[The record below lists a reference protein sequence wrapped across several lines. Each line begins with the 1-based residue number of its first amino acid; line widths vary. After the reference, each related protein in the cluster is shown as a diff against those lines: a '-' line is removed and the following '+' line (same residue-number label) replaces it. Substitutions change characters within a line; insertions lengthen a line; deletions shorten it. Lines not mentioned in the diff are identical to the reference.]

1 MVGERQSFLA
11 PWAALLVVHATVY
24 RTFSQGARQ
33 VGAAVVGVLLAWSA
47 GNLIGPDV
55 AALAAVVFLGL
66 LLGRSRWL
74 EGEATTA
81 AATSLIVLTTGFS
94 NDQHLLVDRLLDTGI
109 GIAVGLIVNVTVW
122 PPLRRRSAIAAL
134 DALDDHIGELLVEVA
149 DGLAGQCS
157 LDEVADWLETTRDLD
172 EEIDRAW
179 ALVRQARES
188 AVLNPRRSARQVR
201 HPEVWIVLLRHM
213 EQAVA
218 ETRSIAR
225 TLERFLEQQ
234 REWDPDFRDGYIDAV
249 RRGGRAIESA
259 DADEIRDCPVP
270 SSTSSWPGW
279 ARGSGRRSCGRCT
292 AASWSISSTSSRRWR
307 RWLLRIRSASPRCR
321 SSCVAVV
328 LQVDRAVDPGR
339 RDLHADLLVEA
350 ERAGAGVRRQLGPRA
365 PCSAATANE
374 STSRAWAR
382 PRPRWS
388 LRVASRAM

>member
-1 MVGERQSFLA
+1 MRDKVRDPVFWSDVTQLVKTVVAVTLAWILAVELVGERQSFLA
-11 PWAALLVVHATVY
+11 PWAALLVVHATVF

-55 AALAAVVFLGL
+55 AALATVVFLGL

-94 NDQHLLVDRLLDTGI
+94 DDQHLLVDRLLDTGI
-109 GIAVGLIVNVTVW
+109 GIGVGLVVNIAVW
-122 PPLRRRSAIAAL
+122 PPLRRRTAIAAL
-134 DALDDHIGELLVEVA
+134 DALDGRIGALLVKVA
-149 DGLAGQCS
+149 DGLAGQFS

-172 EEIDRAW
+172 QEIDSAW

-188 AVLNPRRSARQVR
+188 AVLNPRRSARQLR

-234 REWDPDFRDGYIDAV
+234 REWDPAFRDGYIEAV
-249 RRGGRAIESA
+249 RAGGLAIEFA
-259 DADEIRDCPVP
+259 DADAIRDCRSRLDGLVAGLAGQDPVP
-270 SSTSSWPGW
+270 ELWPVYGGLVVNLVNILE
-279 ARGSGRRSCGRCT
+279 AMEEV
-292 AASWSISSTSSRRWR
+292 AAANPLDQPPLPI
-307 RWLLRIRSASPRCR
+307 LLRRRRTRGRS
-321 SSCVAVV
+321 
-328 LQVDRAVDPGR
+328 PG
-339 RDLHADLLVEA
+339 
-350 ERAGAGVRRQLGPRA
+350 
-365 PCSAATANE
+365 
-374 STSRAWAR
+374 
-382 PRPRWS
+382 
-388 LRVASRAM
+388 

>member
-1 MVGERQSFLA
+1 MRIPVRDPVFWSEVTQLVKTVAAVTLAWVLAVELVGERQSFLA

-259 DADEIRDCPVP
+259 DADEIRDCRSQLDQLVARLGADPVP
-270 SSTSSWPGW
+270 ELWPVYGGLVVNLVNILE
-279 ARGSGRRSCGRCT
+279 AMEEVAAANPLGQPPLPILMRRRRTRGRS
-292 AASWSISSTSSRRWR
+292 
-307 RWLLRIRSASPRCR
+307 
-321 SSCVAVV
+321 
-328 LQVDRAVDPGR
+328 PG
-339 RDLHADLLVEA
+339 
-350 ERAGAGVRRQLGPRA
+350 
-365 PCSAATANE
+365 
-374 STSRAWAR
+374 
-382 PRPRWS
+382 
-388 LRVASRAM
+388 